1 MTFCGG
7 TKLSIWLSHRCVNS
21 CFFLDSFQYV
31 TILIVCIVGNYM
43 YVERDTVHLLALNL
57 ETASAL
63 GKR

>member
-1 MTFCGG
+1 M
-7 TKLSIWLSHRCVNS
+7 LQHIWLRTLV
-21 CFFLDSFQYV
+21 FFLDSYQYR
-31 TILIVCIVGNYM
+31 TILIVCIVGNYK